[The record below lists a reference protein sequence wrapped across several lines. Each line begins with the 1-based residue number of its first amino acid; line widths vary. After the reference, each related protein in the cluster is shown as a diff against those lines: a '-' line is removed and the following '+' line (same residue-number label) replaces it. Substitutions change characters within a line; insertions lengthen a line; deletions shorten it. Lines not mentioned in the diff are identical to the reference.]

1 MSKQRYLDTKFWDD
15 NYIIKLDPVEKLI
28 FIYCLTNPLTN
39 ILGIY
44 EISLRR
50 IAFDTGIDQDMVIKI
65 LGRFEKDNKI
75 KYDNG
80 YIVIKNF
87 TKYQKDNPSI
97 NRGIEILIPQIPP
110 ELLKWVNIDQ
120 KRVTTNIIPQ
130 AVTDGIQT
138 VTDGIQTVPY
148 YNNNNNPNL
157 NNKEEDKEEE
167 KKEEEMPNFGHGI
180 NTDLS
185 AMYRW
190 EKERGKI

>member
-157 NNKEEDKEEE
+157 NNKEEDKDEE

>member
-130 AVTDGIQT
+130 AVTDGIQA
-138 VTDGIQTVPY
+138 VPY

-157 NNKEEDKEEE
+157 NNNNKEEDKEEE